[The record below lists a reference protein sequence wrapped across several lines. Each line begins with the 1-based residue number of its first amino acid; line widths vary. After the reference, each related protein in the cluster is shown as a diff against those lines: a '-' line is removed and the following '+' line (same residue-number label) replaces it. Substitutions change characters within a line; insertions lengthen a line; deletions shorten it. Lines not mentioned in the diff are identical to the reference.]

1 MHKKVFIISA
11 SLRKGSNSDM
21 LAKEFEKGALEA
33 GNEVET
39 VSLREKS
46 IGFCRG
52 CLACL
57 KLGKCVIGD
66 DAAEIAE
73 KMKSA
78 DVLVFAT
85 PVYYYSVSG
94 QLKTMLDRA
103 NSLYGSDY
111 KFTEV
116 YLLATAAEDE
126 QSTVE
131 GTKKA
136 VQGWAHPQSPK
147 GRRADSRLRGR
158 QGLLSGVGQGSGRT
172 APRRC
177 GEHSCGRQALARR
190 RAEQLVQPSC
200 GRSPR

>member
-1 MHKKVFIISA
+1 MQ
-11 SLRKGSNSDM
+11 
-21 LAKEFEKGALEA
+21 KEFEKGALKA
-33 GNEVET
+33 SNEVEI
-39 VSLREKS
+39 VSLRDKS

-57 KLGKCVIGD
+57 KLGKCVIDD
-66 DAAEIAE
+66 DAVEIAE

-111 KFTEV
+111 KFTKV

-126 QSTVE
+126 KTTVE
-131 GTKKA
+131 GAGKT
-136 VQGWAHPQSPK
+136 VQGWVDCFERARLSDVIFAGGVNDAGGIAGHK
-147 GRRADSRLRGR
+147 GLTEAYEAGKN
-158 QGLLSGVGQGSGRT
+158 V
-172 APRRC
+172 
-177 GEHSCGRQALARR
+177 
-190 RAEQLVQPSC
+190 
-200 GRSPR
+200 

>member
-1 MHKKVFIISA
+1 MNKKVLIISA
-11 SLRKGSNSDM
+11 SLRKGGNSEM

-33 GNEVET
+33 GNEVEI
-39 VSLREKS
+39 VSLRDKS

-66 DAAEIAE
+66 DAVEIAE

-103 NSLYGSDY
+103 NPLYDSDY
-111 KFTEV
+111 RFTDV

-126 QSTVE
+126 KTTVE
-131 GTKKA
+131 GAEKA
-136 VQGWAHPQSPK
+136 VQGWIDCF
-147 GRRADSRLRGR
+147 GRAR
-158 QGLLSGVGQGSGRT
+158 LSGVIFAGGVNDLGDIAGHKGLT
-172 APRRC
+172 EAYEA
-177 GEHSCGRQALARR
+177 GKN
-190 RAEQLVQPSC
+190 V
-200 GRSPR
+200 

>member
-11 SLRKGSNSDM
+11 SLRKGSNSER
-21 LAKEFEKGALEA
+21 LAKEFEKGALKA

-39 VSLREKS
+39 LSLRDKN

-66 DAAEIAE
+66 DAVEIAE

-136 VQGWAHPQSPK
+136 VQGWVDCFERARISDVIFAGGVNEAGDIAGHK
-147 GRRADSRLRGR
+147 GLTEAYEAGKN
-158 QGLLSGVGQGSGRT
+158 V
-172 APRRC
+172 
-177 GEHSCGRQALARR
+177 
-190 RAEQLVQPSC
+190 
-200 GRSPR
+200 